1 MRANAYLALVFISDE
16 EDQSSNTVDFYVNY
30 FRAIKGFRNTDLFSA
45 SAIVG
50 DPGSGC
56 NGAGGEADPGSR
68 YISVAQQT
76 GGVFESICTADWGQS
91 LETLGLSVFGYRSRF
106 FLTNQPVAGT
116 VRVEVDGVEIAER
129 APSGQ
134 IRWSYDPVSN
144 SVNFAP
150 LAIPEPGSEIVVRY
164 RPDCL

>member
-1 MRANAYLALVFISDE
+1 M
-16 EDQSSNTVDFYVNY
+16 
-30 FRAIKGFRNTDLFSA
+30 
-45 SAIVG
+45 
-50 DPGSGC
+50 
-56 NGAGGEADPGSR
+56 
-68 YISVAQQT
+68 
-76 GGVFESICTADWGQS
+76 
-91 LETLGLSVFGYRSRF
+91 
-106 FLTNQPVAGT
+106 AGT

-134 IRWSYDPVSN
+134 VRWSYDPVSN